1 MKERFICSWC
11 AFFLIVLLILAS
23 KPGPAAAETFIL
35 KAVTAW
41 PKTAVENKMV
51 TIFMDITDQMVAK
64 KYPGELKI
72 QYLGGPEVVKPADQ
86 AETLQRGVVDML
98 FTAGAYY
105 TNVLPEI
112 DALKLTDYTPPEE
125 RANGA
130 WAYLNDLHEKKLG
143 LHYLARLGLNVQFHL
158 FLKKPI
164 KTADLKGLNIRVSPL
179 YLQAIKGLGGNP
191 IAMPPSDVYTALE
204 RNVVDGYCWPVVGL
218 REYGLQKL
226 TKYIVEP
233 GFYRV
238 PNPLLVNLKVWNK
251 LPQKLKNLLDEASVE
266 AEKKV
271 VAEFA
276 ELAKQELP
284 ILNKEGV
291 QTLDLPPAE
300 KEKFLKIA
308 YDEGWKDVIQKNPQ
322 TGPELK
328 KLLTKGKRGL

>member
-1 MKERFICSWC
+1 MKKRFVCSCC
-11 AFFLIVLLILAS
+11 AFFLIVLLILIS
-23 KPGPAAAETFIL
+23 KPGLAAAETFVL

-51 TIFMDITDQMVAK
+51 TTFTDIVDQMVAK

-86 AETLQRGVVDML
+86 AETLQRGVIDML

-112 DALKLTDYTPPEE
+112 DALKLTDYTPSEE

-130 WAYLNDLHEKKLG
+130 WAFLNDLHEKKLG
-143 LHYLARLGLNVQFHL
+143 VHYLARLGLNVQFHL

-204 RNVVDGYCWPVVGL
+204 RNVVDGYCWPIVGL
-218 REYGLQKL
+218 REYGLQKQ

-238 PNPLLVNLKVWNK
+238 PNPLLVNLKTWNK

-308 YDEGWKDVIQKNPQ
+308 YDEGWKDIIQKNPQ
-322 TGPELK
+322 TGPELR
-328 KLLTKGKRGL
+328 KLLTKGK

>member
-1 MKERFICSWC
+1 M
-11 AFFLIVLLILAS
+11 S
-23 KPGPAAAETFIL
+23 KPGAAAETFVL

-51 TIFMDITDQMVAK
+51 TTFTDITDQMVAK

-72 QYLGGPEVVKPADQ
+72 QYLGGPEVVKSPDQ
-86 AETLQRGVVDML
+86 AEALERGVIDML

-112 DALKLTDYTPPEE
+112 DALKLTNYTPSEE
-125 RANGA
+125 RANGT

-143 LHYLARLGLNVQFHL
+143 VHYLARLGLNVQFHL

-191 IAMPPSDVYTALE
+191 IAMPPSDVYVAME
-204 RNVVDGYCWPVVGL
+204 RNVVDGYCWPIVGL

-238 PNPLLVNLKVWNK
+238 PNPLLVNLKTWNK

-308 YDEGWKDVIQKNPQ
+308 YDEGWKDIIQKNPQ
-322 TGPELK
+322 TGPELR
-328 KLLTKGKRGL
+328 KLLTKGK